1 MSARFGKVAIV
12 GMGLMGGSLGLALL
26 RGKIAKEVIGLGRN
40 AGRLTLALKAGAATG
55 VTTDY
60 KAGFLGAD
68 IIVFGVPVRDIPG
81 LFRKNYGFMGS
92 CSAVTDMGSVKETI
106 VSEIENIEKGSGLD
120 RNIFVGS
127 HPMVGSEKTGI
138 VNSSAGLYEGGTCI
152 VTPTSRT
159 DKKKAGYVRGFW
171 GAVGMKVVSMAPAVH
186 DEKISGISHLPHLL
200 AFLLSNMQGP
210 AIRKN
215 SVIIGRGFKDMTRI
229 GASNEKIWSGIFL
242 ENKKAVTG
250 DIDRTM
256 AELEKI
262 KKIIKTS
269 DEKKLQK
276 YIRNARKLR
285 ESLNK

>member
-1 MSARFGKVAIV
+1 MGAKFGKVAIV
-12 GMGLMGGSLGLALL
+12 GMGLMGGSLGRALL
-26 RGKIAKEVIGLGRN
+26 KSKAAKEVTGIGRN
-40 AGRLTLALKAGAATG
+40 EKKLAFALKSGAATE

-60 KAGFLGAD
+60 EAGFLDAD

-92 CSAVTDMGSVKETI
+92 RSVVTDMGSVKETI
-106 VSEIENIEKGSGLD
+106 VSEIEKIEKGSGID

-138 VNSSAGLYEGGTCI
+138 ANSSAGLYEGGTCI

-159 DKKKAGYVRGFW
+159 DKKKEAYVRSFW
-171 GAVGMKVVSMAPAVH
+171 ESVGMKAVTMTPAAH

-200 AFLLSNMQGP
+200 AFLLSNMEAP

-242 ENKKAVTG
+242 ENKKAITG
-250 DIDRTM
+250 DIDRTI

-262 KKIIKTS
+262 RKIIRAS
-269 DEKKLQK
+269 DENKLKK